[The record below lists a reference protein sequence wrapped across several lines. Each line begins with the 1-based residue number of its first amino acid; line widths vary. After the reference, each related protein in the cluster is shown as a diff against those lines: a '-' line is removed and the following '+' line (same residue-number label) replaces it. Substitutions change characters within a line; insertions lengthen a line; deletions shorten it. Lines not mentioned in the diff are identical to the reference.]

1 MENQKP
7 VKIWEPIDFTIYF
20 SFLKWLVAVALLLE
34 IIFRWRAGVLA
45 GGFLF
50 DKMEIIMWIFR
61 FFVFAFLGWRVF
73 KNFGH
78 SLAVA
83 AMAGALAG
91 FIIGLA
97 VSLFRFFAGVK
108 IWKFFNLITET
119 TLVVLLGVL
128 VSISVVY
135 ILSLKMR

>member
-1 MENQKP
+1 MINNSAS
-7 VKIWEPIDFTIYF
+7 KIWEPIDFTIYF
-20 SFLKWLVAVALLLE
+20 SFLKWPVAAALLLE
-34 IIFRWRAGVLA
+34 IIFRWRAGVSA

-50 DKMEIIMWIFR
+50 DEMEIIMWIFR

-73 KNFGH
+73 KNFGN
-78 SLAVA
+78 SPAVA
-83 AMAGALAG
+83 ALAGALAG

-97 VSLFRFFAGVK
+97 VSLFRFFTGVK

-135 ILSLKMR
+135 IFRLKMR